1 MKLTQKRK
9 IILAVSIILTIA
21 ALGAVLWVFWPSP
34 APVPDQLEYLPDNQ
48 PTVVTP
54 QSDSASSRSPETN
67 GTGLTVIDL
76 GKETV
81 GTVPKTFVP
90 VVGKWIIG
98 QEGDKRVLVV
108 DGRKWSKGQTA
119 SGIADRAR
127 SLYGERYAE
136 FLDNVQSFAYFPY
149 AVASGIEDFRH
160 GEIVVRFKGI
170 DGRIDQAAGILFDL
184 KPNGDY
190 LALRANPLENNL
202 VLWQFKRGKRSSVK
216 WVKNTPTPS
225 KQWHELKLAVSGT
238 RVEGYLNGRLYLTHT
253 LPQAVS
259 GRVGLWSK
267 ADSVIYFDGYK
278 VNPEPKGQLK

>member
-1 MKLTQKRK
+1 M
-9 IILAVSIILTIA
+9 LAVSTISTT
-21 ALGAVLWVFWPSP
+21 AVLTALLWGFWSSP
-34 APVPDQLEYLPDNQ
+34 APLPEQLEYLPNNQ
-48 PTVVTP
+48 PEITAH
-54 QSDSASSRSPETN
+54 QSGSTSSKSPATN
-67 GTGLTVIDL
+67 ATGITMIDL
-76 GKETV
+76 SKETV
-81 GTVPKTFVP
+81 GAAPKAFVP
-90 VVGKWIIG
+90 IVGNWIIG
-98 QEGDKRVLVV
+98 QDGDKRVLVV

-136 FLDNVQSFAYFPY
+136 FLDNVQAFAYFPY
-149 AVASGIEDFRH
+149 AVAVGIEDFCQ

-216 WVKNTPTPS
+216 WIKNTPTPS
-225 KQWHELKLAVSGT
+225 KQWQELKLVVRGT
-238 RVEGYLNGRLYLTHT
+238 NVEGYINGKLYLTHT
-253 LPQAVS
+253 LPQEVS

-267 ADSVIYFDGYK
+267 ADSVVYFDDYK
-278 VNPEPKGQLK
+278 IDMTQ

>member
-1 MKLTQKRK
+1 MKLNKRRK
-9 IILAVSIILTIA
+9 IMLAVSTISTTA
-21 ALGAVLWVFWPSP
+21 ALGALLWGFWSSP
-34 APVPDQLEYLPDNQ
+34 APVPDKLEYLPGNQ
-48 PTVVTP
+48 PVIIAQ
-54 QSDSASSRSPETN
+54 QSGSTSSRPPATN

-81 GTVPKTFVP
+81 GAAPKAFVP
-90 VVGKWIIG
+90 VVGNWVIG
-98 QEGDKRVLVV
+98 QDGDKRVLVV

-136 FLDNVQSFAYFPY
+136 FLDNVQAFAYFPY
-149 AVASGIEDFRH
+149 AVASGTEDFRQ

-216 WVKNTPTPS
+216 WIKNTPTPS
-225 KQWHELKLAVSGT
+225 NQWHELKLVVSGAK
-238 RVEGYLNGRLYLTHT
+238 VEGYLNGQLYLTHT

-267 ADSVIYFDGYK
+267 ADSVVYFDDYK
-278 VNPEPKGQLK
+278 IDKTH

>member
-1 MKLTQKRK
+1 M
-9 IILAVSIILTIA
+9 LAVSTVSTTV
-21 ALGAVLWVFWPSP
+21 ALGAVLWSFSSSP
-34 APVPDQLEYLPDNQ
+34 ASVPDKLEYLPDNQ
-48 PTVVTP
+48 PMVVAQ
-54 QSDSASSRSPETN
+54 QSGFSSSRPSATN
-67 GTGLTVIDL
+67 GAGLTVIDL
-76 GKETV
+76 SRETV
-81 GTVPKTFVP
+81 GAAPKAFVP
-90 VVGKWIIG
+90 VVGNWVIG
-98 QEGDKRVLVV
+98 QDDDKRVLVV
-108 DGRKWSKGQTA
+108 DGRKWSKGQAA

-149 AVASGIEDFRH
+149 AVASGIEDFRQ
-160 GEIVVRFKGI
+160 GEISVRFKAI

-216 WVKNTPTPS
+216 WARNTPTPS
-225 KQWHELKLAVSGT
+225 KQWHELKLVVSGT
-238 RVEGYLNGRLYLTHT
+238 KVEGYINGQLYLTYT

-267 ADSVIYFDGYK
+267 ADSVVYFADYK
-278 VNPEPKGQLK
+278 VTPEPR